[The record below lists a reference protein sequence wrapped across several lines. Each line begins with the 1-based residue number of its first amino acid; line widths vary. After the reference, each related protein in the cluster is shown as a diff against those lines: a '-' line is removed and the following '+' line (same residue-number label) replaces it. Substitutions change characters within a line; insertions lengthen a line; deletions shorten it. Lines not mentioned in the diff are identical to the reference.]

1 MVKFIE
7 FDEDPEVE
15 SKQLDHELDI
25 INADVEKTEDL
36 KVSPFIQKPSRIIKK
51 PAFKPE
57 PPTQEEVEK
66 EVEIIKED
74 PTILKVKSIK
84 PKKPLS
90 EKQLLHLERMRK
102 KKIEKT
108 QSKIEKT
115 IEKNDI
121 TKSIDKPQEITEEE
135 LLEMEE
141 SEFNNWMKYMDK
153 FDKMMKSI
161 KKENERKENERLQK
175 EKEIE
180 DRIRK
185 KIETEYQQRNNIN
198 TNNNKKLEQHVP
210 ILQQP
215 PNDYGEFSNMFGY

>member
-51 PAFKPE
+51 PAFKPD
-57 PPTQEEVEK
+57 PPTPEEVEQ
-66 EVEIIKED
+66 EVETIKED

-121 TKSIDKPQEITEEE
+121 TKSIDKPKEITEEE

-141 SEFNNWMKYMDK
+141 VEFDNWMKYMDK

-161 KKENERKENERLQK
+161 KKEHERKENERLQK

-198 TNNNKKLEQHVP
+198 TNKKLEQHVP
-210 ILQQP
+210 ILQQT
-215 PNDYGEFSNMFGY
+215 PNDYGEYSNMFGY